1 MRKLALVLIV
11 LLLLPFCAC
20 HAESLDLS
28 QLSNVELRALTVE
41 INDRIKEN
49 AVEYK
54 DEVPAL
60 FMENMLALGHELK
73 IEGGIDDREDEFFV
87 DYSDSDFPTIIYYS
101 LRVGHGNRVAL
112 HSDPMEYEEFRQYK
126 EYANDILVALT
137 FAVAQAEG
145 GDMPWES
152 LEELRSELEP
162 ILDVEPPNDGLF
174 TTVYLPLNGYTL
186 AQMMASP
193 SSITIC
199 VY

>member
-126 EYANDILVALT
+126 EYSNDILVALT
-137 FAVAQAEG
+137 FAVVQAEG

-162 ILDVEPPNDGLF
+162 FLAIQPPADGSNAYAYYPLD
-174 TTVYLPLNGYTL
+174 GYTPGHL
-186 AQMMASP
+186 MIAS
-193 SSITIC
+193 SYIWTS